1 MSVIFFFFFLTND
14 YGDDEIQ
21 QGKKGLRWIYAVQ
34 CIFN

>member
-21 QGKKGLRWIYAVQ
+21 QGKKGLRWIYAVH
-34 CIFN
+34 IFN